1 MTAQLIEFATHNWM
15 LVGAFFFV
23 LTLLVINLLQDSGGG
38 LSPQQ
43 AVQLFNREDALA
55 LDVRGETEFRAGH
68 ILNAIHLPVSEV
80 SKGVGKLGKD
90 LARPI
95 IVYCETGPRSAIAA
109 KDLKRAGFEKVFR
122 LQGGIAAWRS
132 ENLPVQS
139 GK

>member
-1 MTAQLIEFATHNWM
+1 MTAQLIDFATHNWL
-15 LVGAFFFV
+15 LVSAFFFV
-23 LTLLVINLLQDSGGG
+23 LTLLIINLLQDTRGG

-55 LDVRGETEFRAGH
+55 VDVRNESEYRNGH
-68 ILNAIHLPVSEV
+68 ILNAVHLPLNEV
-80 SKGVGKLGKD
+80 GKGHAKLGKD
-90 LARPI
+90 LSRPL
-95 IVYCETGPRSAIAA
+95 IVYCETGPRSSIAA

-122 LQGGIAAWRS
+122 LQGGLAAWRT